1 MRKPRPL
8 KSGDRIAVVA
18 PGSPFAR
25 DEFDRGVAE
34 LRRLGFEPTWEESV
48 FASESAPARMTT
60 STASSACLRC
70 IAGDLVEPRL
80 LGLALLLPLAL
91 ELLLQLAAGLAVG
104 IEKKRNPV
112 DRPVA
117 HSNTART
124 PCFCFAAVVL
134 TKCSCGPQPV
144 GVLL

>member
-1 MRKPRPL
+1 MVSLVIPATKNLHRSRSRQLSFDQPVGAGAHDHIDRFL
-8 KSGDRIAVVA
+8 GVLALRSGDLI
-18 PGSPFAR
+18 
-25 DEFDRGVAE
+25 
-34 LRRLGFEPTWEESV
+34 
-48 FASESAPARMTT
+48 
-60 STASSACLRC
+60 
-70 IAGDLVEPRL
+70 EPRL
-80 LGLALLLPLAL
+80 LGLGLVVLLPVAL

-117 HSNTART
+117 RSNTAGT
-124 PCFCFAAVVL
+124 PYFCFAAVAL